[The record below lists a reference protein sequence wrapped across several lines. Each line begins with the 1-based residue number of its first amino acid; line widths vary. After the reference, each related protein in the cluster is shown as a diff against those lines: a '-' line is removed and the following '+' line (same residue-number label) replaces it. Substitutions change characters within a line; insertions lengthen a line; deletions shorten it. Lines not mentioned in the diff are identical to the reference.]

1 MTRVLLLLGLAL
13 TAQAPGPQTRTDTSA
28 DTTFYLVSYVE
39 VMPSSRAMGIAALKQ
54 YRDANRGPDGL
65 LRYELF
71 EQVGRPAHFSMV
83 EAWRDQAAFDARAAA
98 ARKPLTDALQPL
110 RVSDVDQRPYK
121 ALALGAAPPAP
132 NGRAISVITHVD
144 VSPDPRVAM
153 LLRRL
158 AEASRQ
164 DKGNIRFD
172 IVQHTMRAN
181 HFTVIETWQDE
192 KALDAHIAAAHTR
205 QYRDELGP
213 FLGSPLDERV
223 FKAIE

>member
-1 MTRVLLLLGLAL
+1 MTRVLVLLSLVLSVQGA
-13 TAQAPGPQTRTDTSA
+13 GSQTRA
-28 DTTFYLVSYVE
+28 DAAFYTVSYVE
-39 VMPSSRAMGIAALKQ
+39 VTPSARTAAVAALKQ
-54 YRDANRGPDGL
+54 YRDATRLVEGYV
-65 LRYELF
+65 RFELY
-71 EQVGRPAHFSMV
+71 EQVGRAGHFSIV

-98 ARKPLTDALQPL
+98 ARKPLLDGLQPL
-110 RVSDVDQRPYK
+110 RVSDFDQRPYK
-121 ALALGAAPPAP
+121 PLAVGPAPAAPS
-132 NGRAISVITHVD
+132 GRLISVVTHVD

-153 LLRRL
+153 LLTRL

-164 DKGNIRFD
+164 DQGNIRFD
-172 IVQHTMRAN
+172 VIQHAMRAN